1 MDISFSGMAQMEE
14 QRERELERELEGEQL
29 HVHVLVL
36 RVTFLRPSYRTME
49 LWCIYNAQ
57 YLIFLYGN
65 RDQ

>member
-14 QRERELERELEGEQL
+14 RRELERGLEGEQL

-36 RVTFLRPSYRTME
+36 RVTFLRPNYRTME
-49 LWCIYNAQ
+49 RWCIYNAQ

>member
-1 MDISFSGMAQMEE
+1 MAQMEE
-14 QRERELERELEGEQL
+14 RRERELELERGLEGEQL